1 MLLTGAYARA
11 IDEKLRI
18 AIPKHFRD
26 RFAKS
31 PRGRLFVAPGTDGSL
46 AIYCEETFAR
56 LAERLA
62 QASPTAADVR
72 AFSRLFFAGA
82 QAVEIDSQGRIRIPA
97 ELAQW
102 ARLGKEAML
111 IGVQDHLEL
120 WERASW
126 QSYLAQQQS
135 RYDEIAENAFMP
147 PKS

>member
-1 MLLTGAYARA
+1 MLLTGAYSRA
-11 IDEKLRI
+11 IDEKLRV

-26 RFAKS
+26 CLAQS

-46 AIYCEETFAR
+46 AIYSEETFAR

-82 QAVEIDSQGRIRIPA
+82 QAVELDSQGRIRVPA

-102 ARLGKEAML
+102 AHLGKEAML

-120 WERASW
+120 WERGSW
-126 QSYLAQQQS
+126 QAYLAEKQS
-135 RYDEIAENAFMP
+135 RYDEIAENAFTP